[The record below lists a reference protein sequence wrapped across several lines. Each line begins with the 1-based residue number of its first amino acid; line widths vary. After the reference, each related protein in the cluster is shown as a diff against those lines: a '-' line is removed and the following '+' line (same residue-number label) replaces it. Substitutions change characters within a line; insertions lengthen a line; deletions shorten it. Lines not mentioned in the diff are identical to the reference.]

1 MMITSFSW
9 AGSGTLTSV
18 IGTESEGPGW
28 CMFMNVIILS
38 AAGMMVIS
46 SPDSTEKALSRTE
59 VMGGGGGL
67 FSGGGLGLPNSSSV
81 SL

>member
-1 MMITSFSW
+1 MITSLSCE
-9 AGSGTLTSV
+9 GSGTLTSV
-18 IGTESEGPGW
+18 IGTESEGPGC
-28 CMFMNVIILS
+28 CMFMNAIMLS
-38 AAGMMVIS
+38 AAGIMVIS

-67 FSGGGLGLPNSSSV
+67 LSGGGLGLPNSSSV